1 MTSRPAYDEITLALG
16 SWSVRC
22 RPSLRAAT
30 HFVRLDGF
38 ADLPQRITEFHLG
51 TVRELITVTATD
63 RQEAS
68 AFLDQIGRT
77 PLQAVADA
85 VTVPLLVLVVGGF
98 QPAPDDDD
106 AKSDDLKTSPKP
118 MPWPKVY
125 RELYRTATGWLGWT
139 PADTWNATPAKISNA
154 FAGLHEKLKAIHG
167 APEKD
172 ADQKPDAYSN
182 ERLRQIEEQGF
193 DPAFDRNGLRALK
206 AKIAGGKR

>member
-1 MTSRPAYDEITLALG
+1 MTLRPAYEEITLALG
-16 SWSVRC
+16 SRSVRM

-38 ADLPQRITEFHLG
+38 ADLPRRITEFHLG
-51 TVRELITVTATD
+51 TIRDLIAVTATD

-85 VTVPLLVLVVGGF
+85 VTVPMLALVAGF
-98 QPAPDDDD
+98 VPASDDD
-106 AKSDDLKTSPKP
+106 AKPGDQKAQPKP

-125 RELYRTATGWLGWT
+125 RELFRKATGWLGWT
-139 PADTWNATPAKISNA
+139 PEAAWNATPTEINDA
-154 FAGLHEKLKAIHG
+154 FAGLFAKLKAIHG
-167 APEKD
+167 TSDKD
-172 ADQKPDAYSN
+172 AEDKQPDP
-182 ERLRQIEEQGF
+182 EQAARNIADGLDPEF
-193 DPAFDRNGLRALK
+193 DCAGLRALK

>member
-16 SWSVRC
+16 SWPVRL

-38 ADLPQRITEFHLG
+38 ADLPRRITEFNLG
-51 TVRELITVTATD
+51 TIRDLITVTATD

-85 VTVPLLVLVVGGF
+85 VTVPLTALVVGF
-98 QPAPDDDD
+98 IPASDDD
-106 AKSDDLKTSPKP
+106 AKPADPKAKP
-118 MPWPKVY
+118 MPWPEFY
-125 RELYRTATGWLGWT
+125 RELFRTATGHLGWT
-139 PADTWNATPAKISNA
+139 PEAAWHATPTEINEAA
-154 FAGLHEKLKAIHG
+154 AGLYEKLRRIHG

-172 ADQKPDAYSN
+172 AADQKPDAYSK
-182 ERLRQIEEQGF
+182 EQLRKVEELGH
-193 DPAFDRNGLRALK
+193 DPAFDREGLRALK
-206 AKIAGGKR
+206 AKLARAA